1 MQQLF
6 IRRKSYGQQSIR
18 QYIYLLVKC
27 FVYFHDVKTLRS
39 QMVGS
44 ISDLQLYSNCSLQG
58 FLTACQALHRHLLRF
73 WVPLCVCCLCAK
85 RCCASPCVKIGC
97 SCYEAHTQTFH
108 NLPARYGEM
117 KFVSLC
123 VGRNAYE
130 TKFAFLTLRPTK
142 IDRRVPRLRCVRP
155 TQVKPQPSD
164 SLFAG
169 LPESHLT

>member
-58 FLTACQALHRHLLRF
+58 FLTACQALPRHLLRF

-108 NLPARYGEM
+108 NLPRYGEM
-117 KFVSLC
+117 NFVSLC

-142 IDRRVPRLRCVRP
+142 IDRRVPRLR
-155 TQVKPQPSD
+155 
-164 SLFAG
+164 
-169 LPESHLT
+169 